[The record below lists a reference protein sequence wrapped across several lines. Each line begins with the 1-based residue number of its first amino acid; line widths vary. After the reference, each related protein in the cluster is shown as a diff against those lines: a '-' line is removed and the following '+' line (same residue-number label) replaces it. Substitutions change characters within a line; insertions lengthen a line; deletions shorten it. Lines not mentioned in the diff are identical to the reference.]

1 MSNPPANKSENQD
14 LDLII
19 SLSKLQA
26 MNINESDLIK
36 VQQQF
41 KLISSHA
48 QRIMQFD
55 LHEEIEPAGEFRP

>member
-1 MSNPPANKSENQD
+1 
-14 LDLII
+14 
-19 SLSKLQA
+19 